1 MPSNTSKARQI
12 YQNTESIPSNDPMPR
27 FSIKA
32 REIVP
37 GAFDE
42 SLPSNGQRESRFSI
56 KAREIV
62 PGAFEETFPS
72 SNPSGNRGGYFP
84 ATNTEMRLKQ
94 LTQSVEPDVPTRSI
108 TGRPVSPSRL
118 RHMNETPANIQN
130 QLLSVQQQRFYTSAA
145 GSERGSSSFFDLD
158 SSNNKTMMASKRDT
172 LPLHSSRY
180 QRAPAP
186 FATSE

>member
-1 MPSNTSKARQI
+1 MPPNTSKARQI

-62 PGAFEETFPS
+62 PGAFEETLPS

-94 LTQSVEPDVPTRSI
+94 LTQSVEPDVTTRSI